1 MVTNELLDTTLEL
14 DPDTQ
19 LEQDVETMIALFP
32 DCDPIYLRE
41 VLSAKPFDLQRVQ
54 NLSIEMFDNT
64 DYPKL
69 KVREENAILN
79 ALKKKVLDDDFSVE
93 EFLFKF
99 PDPEVFF
106 CKAKKCLSDNYNNHV
121 EIHC

>member
-1 MVTNELLDTTLEL
+1 MVTNELLDTTPEL
-14 DPDTQ
+14 DPVTQ

-41 VLSAKPFDLQRVQ
+41 AFGAKPFDLQRVQ
-54 NLSIEMFDNT
+54 NLSIEMFDNI

-69 KVREENAILN
+69 KVREDNAILN

-106 CKAKKCLSDNYNNHV
+106 LQGQEMSK
-121 EIHC
+121 